1 MISMG
6 LDSPQR
12 IAKEIGTDFYENINE
27 TAAAKLYAEEKGVDL
42 SLGLIEP
49 TEEEAALEEMPE
61 QEDRK

>member
-12 IAKEIGTDFYENINE
+12 VAKEIGTDFYENINE
-27 TAAAKLYAEEKGVDL
+27 LAAAKKYAEEKGVDL
-42 SLGLIEP
+42 SLGLVEPVIE
-49 TEEEAALEEMPE
+49 TADEEMPE